1 MAAELVPVRLGI
13 TAGDFYTLWAP
24 RWREGGDEWE
34 GFLGKDDDLF
44 VFESV
49 ADLVAFVRTNSDN
62 DLTDHPAWE
71 ATTTANAHKLTPTD
85 DHHADLIAVEELLA
99 EKPTEAAV
107 SAIANTLAVVSSS
120 GGGGER
126 PGWRGVVG
134 GGRCEEGEDIAP
146 PSESV

>member
-71 ATTTANAHKLTPTD
+71 ATTTARARARETATLKRF
-85 DHHADLIAVEELLA
+85 A
-99 EKPTEAAV
+99 ESTKSAPWRAPWTEARV
-107 SAIANTLAVVSSS
+107 I
-120 GGGGER
+120 E
-126 PGWRGVVG
+126 
-134 GGRCEEGEDIAP
+134 
-146 PSESV
+146 